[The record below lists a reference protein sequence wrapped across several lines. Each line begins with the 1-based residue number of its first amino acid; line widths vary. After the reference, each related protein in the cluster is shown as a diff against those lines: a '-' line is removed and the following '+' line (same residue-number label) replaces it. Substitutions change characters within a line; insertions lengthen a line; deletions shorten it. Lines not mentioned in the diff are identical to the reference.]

1 MFITNTINLFLK
13 ELLNQIKLIQFLSM
27 VTQHKLIS
35 KPLMLMMK
43 THLFL
48 LWTKRKTLKKKKT
61 EWVKLEMKSILEK
74 EVKRTKI
81 YLKTLMINLVIKLSL
96 NKLLNHLPNHLF
108 QLQSLMKTD
117 HLKRLENQQIS
128 SILIK
133 VNMIEILILLVN
145 SIRIGNKLTTK
156 EIITPARLI
165 LHLFNPTIFL
175 FQMLGKELPQLISQN
190 I

>member
-1 MFITNTINLFLK
+1 
-13 ELLNQIKLIQFLSM
+13 
-27 VTQHKLIS
+27 
-35 KPLMLMMK
+35 
-43 THLFL
+43 
-48 LWTKRKTLKKKKT
+48 
-61 EWVKLEMKSILEK
+61 MKSILEK

-175 FQMLGKELPQLISQN
+175 FQMLGRELPQ
-190 I
+190 